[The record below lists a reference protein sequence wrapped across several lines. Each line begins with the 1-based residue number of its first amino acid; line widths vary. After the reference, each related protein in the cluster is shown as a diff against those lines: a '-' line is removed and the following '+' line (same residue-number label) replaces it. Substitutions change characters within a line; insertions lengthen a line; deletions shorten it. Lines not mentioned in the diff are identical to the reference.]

1 MKKFLIILILLIT
14 FSEILL
20 SADPVALK
28 YYQYAVMY
36 HKKNDFK
43 NALTYYNASIKKDK
57 KFWQAWLGLGIC
69 YYNMKKYR
77 NAQLIFKY
85 VLMLKP
91 GEQTATKYYNM
102 LSGIKDSKNSI
113 ADKKDSGKKT
123 KGDMMWRSA
132 ILPGLGQFYNGEIVK
147 GYAYSIIYFAS
158 IGGII
163 KFTIDQRE
171 AVSDYENT
179 NYDFENK
186 YKIAQEATVKTYIPI
201 AIAGVVWAL
210 SIFDAYL
217 TGADDVSGQK
227 LGEFEMKDKNTIAFV
242 MKKSF

>member
-1 MKKFLIILILLIT
+1 MKKFIIIFI
-14 FSEILL
+14 FFVIFAEILF
-20 SADPVALK
+20 SADPVASK

-43 NALTYYNASIKKDK
+43 NALSYYNASIKKDK

-91 GEQTATKYYNM
+91 GEPTATKYYNM
-102 LSGIKDSKNSI
+102 LSGIKEGKNGNI
-113 ADKKDSGKKT
+113 DKKDTGRKT

-147 GYAYSIIYFAS
+147 GYAYSIVYFAS

-186 YKIAQEATVKTYIPI
+186 YKKAQEATMKTYLPI

-217 TGADDVSGQK
+217 TGADDVSNQK
-227 LGEFEMKDKNTIAFV
+227 LTEIEMKNNNTIAYV
-242 MKKSF
+242 IKRSF